1 MLAAEKSSAAQH
13 PWRELWLIT
22 IGHGLTHWYPATFYL
37 LLPLIGNE
45 LGLTYSQIGLIM
57 TCQYIASAVAN
68 VPGGVVV
75 DTVGRKG
82 LLMGISLFWV
92 GFPYLLIGFT
102 HSYPM
107 LLVCIA
113 LVGFGNS
120 LWHPTAIPT
129 LGQRYPDRKGLV
141 LSVHGMGGNVG
152 DAIAPL
158 VLGFALATF
167 SWREVVVINVLPG
180 LVIALLMFAML
191 GSIQLGARVTNG
203 GSHGEGQALGHYLEG
218 LKGLLRNRAL
228 VLLSTGSSFRTM
240 TQSALLTFL
249 PLYLA
254 REMGY
259 SPAWVGACL
268 FALQAA
274 GFAAAPVAG
283 HMSDRMGRKQILM
296 GAMLTSAV
304 ILIFMALAGGSP
316 LFIFLV
322 AVLGFFLYATRP
334 VIQAWMLDIT
344 PKNMGGSSIG
354 VLFGA
359 QALGAALGP
368 WFGGMIADHYGILAT
383 FYFLAVTIVIAN
395 VLVFWTP
402 IGEAKK

>member
-129 LGQRYPDRKGLV
+129 LGQRYPERKGLV

-158 VLGFALATF
+158 ILGFALATF

-191 GSIQLGARVTNG
+191 GSIQLGARVTSG
-203 GSHGEGQALGHYLEG
+203 GSHGEGQSLGQYLEG

-296 GAMLTSAV
+296 GAMMTSAV

-316 LFIFLV
+316 VFIFLV

-368 WFGGMIADHYGILAT
+368 WFGGMIADRYGILAT

-402 IGEAKK
+402 MRAVER

>member
-1 MLAAEKSSAAQH
+1 LSSVLAAEGQSAARH

-45 LGLTYSQIGLIM
+45 LGLSYSEIGLIM

-68 VPGGVVV
+68 IPGGMVV

-82 LLMGISLFWV
+82 LLMAISLFWV

-102 HSYPM
+102 HSYAM

-129 LGQRYPDRKGLV
+129 LGQRYPERKGLV
-141 LSVHGMGGNVG
+141 LSLHGMGGNVG
-152 DAIAPL
+152 DAIAPI
-158 VLGFALATF
+158 VIGAALAFF
-167 SWREVVVINVLPG
+167 SWRQVVVLNVAPG
-180 LVIALLMFAML
+180 LIVALLMFAFL
-191 GSIQLGARVTNG
+191 GTIQLGAKRA
-203 GSHGEGQALGHYLEG
+203 HGEGQSFRQYMDG
-218 LKGLLRNRAL
+218 LKVLLRNRAL

-249 PLYLA
+249 PVYLA
-254 REMGY
+254 RDMGY
-259 SPAWVGACL
+259 SPFVVGACL
-268 FALQAA
+268 FAVQAA

-283 HMSDRMGRKQILM
+283 HLSDRMGRKQILV
-296 GAMLTSAV
+296 ASMLSSAV
-304 ILIFMALAGGSP
+304 VLVFMALAGGSP
-316 LFIFLV
+316 VFVGLI
-322 AVLGFFLYATRP
+322 AILGFFLYATRP
-334 VIQAWMLDIT
+334 VIQAWLLDVT

-359 QALGAALGP
+359 QAVGGALGP
-368 WFGGMIADHYGILAT
+368 YFGGMIADRYGLLAT
-383 FYFLAVTIVIAN
+383 FYFLAFTIVIAN
-395 VLVFWTP
+395 VLVIWVP
-402 IGEAKK
+402 KK

>member
-1 MLAAEKSSAAQH
+1 MLAAEKASAAQH

-68 VPGGVVV
+68 VPGGVMV

-158 VLGFALATF
+158 ILGFALAAF

-191 GSIQLGARVTNG
+191 GSIQLGAKRT
-203 GSHGEGQALGHYLEG
+203 HGEGQSLAQYLQG
-218 LKGLLRNRAL
+218 LRGLFRNRSL

-259 SPAWVGACL
+259 SPAWVGASL

-296 GAMLTSAV
+296 GAMLTTAV
-304 ILIFMALAGGSP
+304 ILVFMALAGGSP
-316 LFIFLV
+316 VFIFLV

>member
-1 MLAAEKSSAAQH
+1 MSSVLAAENPAAARH

-22 IGHGLTHWYPATFYL
+22 IGHGLTHWFPATFYL
-37 LLPLIGNE
+37 LLPLIGAE
-45 LGLTYSQIGLIM
+45 LGLSYSQIGLIM

-68 VPGGVVV
+68 VPGGVLV

-82 LLMGISLFWV
+82 LLMAISLFWV

-129 LGQRYPDRKGLV
+129 LGRRYPERKGLV

-158 VLGFALATF
+158 VLGIALAAF
-167 SWREVVVINVLPG
+167 SWREVVIFNVLPG
-180 LVIALLMFAML
+180 LVVALLMFAML
-191 GSIQLGARVTNG
+191 GSIRLGAKTT
-203 GSHGEGQALGHYLEG
+203 HAEGQSFSDYMAG
-218 LKGLLRNRAL
+218 LRQLFRNRAL
-228 VLLSTGSSFRTM
+228 VMLSTGSSFRTM

-249 PLYLA
+249 PMYLA

-283 HMSDRMGRKQILM
+283 HMSDRIGRKQILM
-296 GAMLTSAV
+296 GSMLTSAV
-304 ILIFMALAGGSP
+304 VLILMALAGGSP

-359 QALGAALGP
+359 QAVGAALGP
-368 WFGGMIADHYGILAT
+368 WFGGMIADHYGLLAT
-383 FYFLAVTIVIAN
+383 FYFLAVTIVVAN

-402 IGEAKK
+402 MIATER

>member
-1 MLAAEKSSAAQH
+1 LSSVLAAEKPSAARH

-37 LLPLIGNE
+37 LLPLIGSE
-45 LGLTYSQIGLIM
+45 LGLSYSQIGLIM
-57 TCQYIASAVAN
+57 TCQYLASAVAN
-68 VPGGVVV
+68 VPGGVMV

-158 VLGFALATF
+158 VLGVALAAF
-167 SWREVVVINVLPG
+167 SWREVVVLNVLPG
-180 LVIALLMFAML
+180 LVVALLMFAML
-191 GSIQLGARVTNG
+191 GSIQLGAKR
-203 GSHGEGQALGHYLEG
+203 SHTEGQSLGHYWQG
-218 LKGLLRNRAL
+218 LKSLLANRAL

-283 HMSDRMGRKQILM
+283 HMSDRMGRKQILI
-296 GAMLTSAV
+296 GSMLTSAV
-304 ILIFMALAGGSP
+304 VLVCMGLAGGSP

-344 PKNMGGSSIG
+344 PKNMGGSGIG

-359 QALGAALGP
+359 QAVGAALGP
-368 WFGGMIADHYGILAT
+368 WFGGVIADHYGLLVT
-383 FYFLAVTIVIAN
+383 FYFLALTIVIAN

-402 IGEAKK
+402 IGAAER